1 MTMRATMPAKPQI
14 SRKQFERQAL
24 NHRGGALLAALLVAG
39 PILAAAQQ
47 PATQAPP
54 VRTASAAQRKPV
66 HTNQHPSLAQSASPT
81 LQPLAAPEPPKPPD
95 WPANSDPS
103 QANVVWDSQGL
114 RVDASNSSLRQ
125 ILKDVATATGTS
137 VEGLNSDQRI
147 FGTYGP
153 GPARD
158 VLSQLLDGSGYN
170 VVMVGDMGQGT
181 PRQIVL
187 SSQPKGPAPP
197 AANSQ
202 SNTPDENA
210 DAQDQPQPQPQPPPQ
225 QQPPAIRNGFNP
237 GMPPRTPQQIMQ
249 EMQQRQQQIEQIQ
262 QQQLQQNNPPR

>member
-1 MTMRATMPAKPQI
+1 M
-14 SRKQFERQAL
+14 
-24 NHRGGALLAALLVAG
+24 
-39 PILAAAQQ
+39 
-47 PATQAPP
+47 
-54 VRTASAAQRKPV
+54 
-66 HTNQHPSLAQSASPT
+66 
-81 LQPLAAPEPPKPPD
+81 
-95 WPANSDPS
+95 
-103 QANVVWDSQGL
+103 
-114 RVDASNSSLRQ
+114 
-125 ILKDVATATGTS
+125 ATATGAS

-147 FGTYGP
+147 FGRYGP

-170 VVMVGDMGQGT
+170 VLMVGDLGQGT
-181 PRQIVL
+181 PRQIML

-197 AANSQ
+197 VANNQ
-202 SNTPDENA
+202 NNTPDENA
-210 DAQDQPQPQPQPPPQ
+210 DAQDQPQPQPQPPP